1 MEISLNCMI
10 KAVSLM
16 IFGNKWYAYEFFEF
30 FHHCIPENNFCK
42 REKEKKKF
50 YLKKTI
56 NRSACPE
63 WQNEK
68 PLSPSDFWYTPPP
81 LNLRLWMHI
90 KIWK

>member
-42 REKEKKKF
+42 REKEKKKNF
-50 YLKKTI
+50 I
-56 NRSACPE
+56 
-63 WQNEK
+63 
-68 PLSPSDFWYTPPP
+68 
-81 LNLRLWMHI
+81 
-90 KIWK
+90 